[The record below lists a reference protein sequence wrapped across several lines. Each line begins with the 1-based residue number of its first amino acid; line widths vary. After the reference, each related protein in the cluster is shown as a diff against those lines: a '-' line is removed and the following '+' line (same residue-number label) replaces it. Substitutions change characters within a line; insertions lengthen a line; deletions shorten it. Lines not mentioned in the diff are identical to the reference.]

1 MTKKEFINKIQQ
13 IKKLPYNELEMNMKL
28 YEIYDEYCIQNPKE
42 IGNILFDEVTKN
54 FVIIEDI
61 QFGDKVKKY

>member
-1 MTKKEFINKIQQ
+1 MTKKEFLNKIQQ

-28 YEIYDEYCIQNPKE
+28 YEIYDEYCIQNPEE

-54 FVIIEDI
+54 FVIIKDI
-61 QFGDKVKKY
+61 QFGNKVKKY

>member
-28 YEIYDEYCIQNPKE
+28 YKIYDEYCIQNPEE